1 MTPFSGYEDPSGS
14 NVALILGLT
23 VGILCLAVMIVVSA
37 IFANRFLKTKGKVT
51 DEANHDGTAGI
62 QNKAGKTRKSGRVND
77 AYNV

>member
-14 NVALILGLT
+14 NVALIVGLT

-51 DEANHDGTAGI
+51 DETNHDGTSGI

-77 AYNV
+77 AYKV